1 MRGDGAASGRQKS
14 IGLAV
19 SRRYACK
26 CSDFRI
32 ICKGSMASLD
42 SVSIAIL
49 LGAVLVMAGILS
61 SLLALRFGA
70 PLLLVF
76 LFIGVLAGDAGPG
89 QIDFN
94 DVRTTYLVGSVALA
108 LILFDGGLRTRF
120 SSIRTV
126 LAPSMVLATLGV
138 LLTAM
143 LTAPVARYALG
154 LNWTEALLV
163 GAVVASTD
171 AAAVFLL
178 VHAQGLRLRPR
189 VGATLEAESG
199 TNDPFAVF
207 LTLMLVEL
215 ISIGESSAAHV
226 ALELIREAVLGTV
239 VGVIGGRLVVLALNR
254 VALPQGLHAPF
265 VTTAALVIFG
275 GAQIV
280 HGSGFL
286 AVYLAGIIIGNRPTR
301 AHNSVVTFLD
311 AATWLAQIVMFV
323 LLGLLVSPQRLVGSI
338 GSAVVVAFVL
348 MLVARPVAVFLCLAP
363 FNFNWR
369 EKTFIAWTGLRGA
382 VAIFLA
388 SIPMLVGLSKAYL
401 YFDIA
406 FVVVIIS
413 LLLQGWTLAAAAR
426 RLHVALPRSDRGP
439 RRIELDLPG
448 QLEQQL
454 VGYSV
459 RPKSLYLRRS
469 LIPSWSKPTL
479 VIRDEKILSPAEAE
493 PIAAGDYIY
502 LLAPPEKAEALDRFF
517 VDMAPSTAPDP
528 HLLGDFTVSGEHTL
542 GELAEVYGVA
552 VDEEQARLTLA
563 DYFDIHLDRAP
574 KEGAE
579 LALDPIVL
587 VARSIGG
594 GRVNVVGLRLPE
606 DEEEAVPETRMAKFK
621 RKLKRM
627 WASVA
632 GI

>member
-1 MRGDGAASGRQKS
+1 
-14 IGLAV
+14 
-19 SRRYACK
+19 
-26 CSDFRI
+26 
-32 ICKGSMASLD
+32 MASLD
-42 SVSIAIL
+42 QVSIAIL

-76 LFIGVLAGDAGPG
+76 LFIGILAGDSGPG
-89 QIDFN
+89 QLQFD

-120 SSIRTV
+120 QSIRAV
-126 LAPSMVLATLGV
+126 LAPSMVLATIGV
-138 LLTAM
+138 LLTAAI
-143 LTAPVARYALG
+143 TAPAAKYALD

-199 TNDPFAVF
+199 SNDPFAVF
-207 LTLMLVEL
+207 LTLMLVEF
-215 ISIGESSAAHV
+215 ISVGHSTISHV
-226 ALELIREAVLGTV
+226 LLDLAQEAILGAV
-239 VGVIGGRLVVLALNR
+239 IGVIGSRVMVIALNR

-265 VTTAALVIFG
+265 VTTTALVIFG
-275 GAQIV
+275 AAQLV

-286 AVYLAGIIIGNRPTR
+286 AVYLAGIIVGNRPTR
-301 AHNSVVTFLD
+301 AHNSVVAFLD

-323 LLGLLVSPQRLVGSI
+323 LLGLLVSPHRLGSSI
-338 GSAVVVAFVL
+338 GPAVIVALVL
-348 MLVARPVAVFLCLAP
+348 MLVARPVAVFLCLMP
-363 FNFNWR
+363 FRFNWR
-369 EKTFIAWTGLRGA
+369 EKLFIAWVGLRGA

-401 YFDIA
+401 YFDVA

-426 RLHVALPRSDRGP
+426 RLHVALPRADRGP
-439 RRIELDLPG
+439 RRVELDLPG

-459 RPKSLYLRRS
+459 RSKSLYFRRG

-479 VIRDEKILSPAEAE
+479 VIRDQHILSPTEAD
-493 PIAAGDYIY
+493 PVLPGDYIY
-502 LLAPPEKAEALDRFF
+502 LLAPPEKAESLDRFF
-517 VDMAPSTAPDP
+517 VDMLPS
-528 HLLGDFTVSGEHTL
+528 
-542 GELAEVYGVA
+542 
-552 VDEEQARLTLA
+552 
-563 DYFDIHLDRAP
+563 
-574 KEGAE
+574 
-579 LALDPIVL
+579 
-587 VARSIGG
+587 
-594 GRVNVVGLRLPE
+594 
-606 DEEEAVPETRMAKFK
+606 
-621 RKLKRM
+621 
-627 WASVA
+627 
-632 GI
+632 